1 MPPWAAHLADT
12 PTQECMVLGEGVFI
26 LWFSLDLAKAGPVDF
41 CVVKEKSFY
50 NFWSFIKKLYI

>member
-1 MPPWAAHLADT
+1 MGCSFGRHSYSR
-12 PTQECMVLGEGVFI
+12 MYVLGEGVFI